1 MSKLTEQC
9 ELLKRAVIYKAVH
22 TKDEFF
28 DTREEG
34 QNIYLAIGQINK
46 RIENWERKRKGL

>member
-9 ELLKRAVIYKAVH
+9 ELLKRAVMYKVVH
-22 TKDEFF
+22 TKEEFF

-34 QNIYLAIGQINK
+34 QNIYLDISKINK
-46 RIENWERKRKGL
+46 RIGNWERKRKGL